1 LAFDADKL
9 SSKQID
15 LVNEKYL
22 IGNPDLSEESVT
34 RSSKACGPLYKW
46 AESMV
51 KYSVIYNNIQPL
63 RDEVEQLEAQA
74 KVIKDEKE
82 TLELEVNR
90 LETSIASYKVEYAT
104 LIRDVE
110 ALKSEMSTVTVKIDR
125 AESLLKS
132 LGRESERWSK
142 TSETFQMIMRNLVGD
157 GLLMAAFLT
166 CTYSI

>member
-1 LAFDADKL
+1 
-9 SSKQID
+9 
-15 LVNEKYL
+15 
-22 IGNPDLSEESVT
+22 
-34 RSSKACGPLYKW
+34 LYKW

-51 KYSVIYNNIQPL
+51 KYSTIYNNIQPL
-63 RDEVEQLEAQA
+63 RDEVEQLETEA
-74 KVIKDEKE
+74 KIIKDEKDA
-82 TLELEVNR
+82 LELEVNR

-110 ALKSEMSTVTVKIDR
+110 ALKSEMHTVTTKIDR

-132 LGRESERWSK
+132 LGRESERWTK

-166 CTYSI
+166 CTFNLRGDSYIISFQSYTNVPAS